1 MRSSPADLRAKEN
14 EKGPKETTHRGRD
27 PEDPEGRRKWNAG
40 SGPVAQARD
49 LPGNVLS
56 LEECIWQ
63 DGGEP
68 TVAVA

>member
-14 EKGPKETTHRGRD
+14 ENGPKETTQRRGN
-27 PEDPEGRRKWNAG
+27 PEDPEGRRKWHPG

-56 LEECIWQ
+56 LEECIWG
-63 DGGEP
+63 DGSKPAE
-68 TVAVA
+68 AAA